1 MTPPPARIEGAAWLG
16 DRVLFAPLSL
26 DLPVGW
32 TCLIGPSGA
41 GKSTVLRL
49 LAGLPTGARF
59 EGQVTAPD
67 RIAYMAQSDLL
78 LPRLSAVENA
88 TLGQRLRGEPGDRA
102 RAAVLLAEMGLA
114 GLERRRPAALSGG
127 QRQRVSLARA
137 LIEDAPLALLDEP
150 FSALDAAN
158 RQRMQD
164 LALAHLAG
172 RRVLLVTHDPL
183 EALRLGQ
190 RICLMAGGR
199 MEDLPTLP
207 GPAPHS
213 PQEPGFGRVYDG
225 LMARLMEAA

>member
-1 MTPPPARIEGAAWLG
+1 MTPAACIAGAAWLG
-16 DRVLFAPLSL
+16 ERVLFAPLTL
-26 DLPVGW
+26 DLAVGW

-49 LAGLPTGARF
+49 MAGLPTGARF
-59 EGQVTAPD
+59 QGQVTAPD
-67 RIAYMAQSDLL
+67 RIAYMAQADLL
-78 LPRLSAVENA
+78 LPRLTAVENA
-88 TLGQRLRGEPGDRA
+88 TLGQRLRGERADGARA
-102 RAAVLLAEMGLA
+102 RALLAEMGLA
-114 GLERRRPAALSGG
+114 GLEDRRPAALSGG

-137 LIEDAPLALLDEP
+137 LMEDAPLALLDEP

-164 LALAHLAG
+164 LALARLAG

-190 RICLMAGGR
+190 RICLMADGR
-199 MEDLPTLP
+199 LEDLPALP

-213 PQEPGFGRVYDG
+213 PQEPGFGRVYDA
-225 LMARLMEAA
+225 LMARLMAAA